1 MTSYNEPKYDTDL
14 VNKGYL
20 DKALDGSVSTVDKK
34 LTSKSHNFG
43 SQPTVP
49 YYVNDTW
56 MNGKNIYICKTQRLI
71 GDFNSND
78 WELASDYTNN
88 EVANSKNTVFISE
101 PTPPYKIGDLWT
113 TGPNGVLYRC
123 VVSRGVNDSF
133 HLSDWENATSYD
145 STKTT
150 IENGLVTSGT
160 MQVVNGGSV
169 AAGMTGNGSGDD
181 AIRFW
186 AGATFDNRSKAPFR
200 VTQGGYLYAS
210 LGSIGGW
217 DINDYKI
224 YNSGATSG
232 EACCVQTPN
241 YEYETGK
248 KTNYV
253 FAAGATNHSNYGD
266 AKFRVDKNGN
276 ITATSGSIGGWNIS
290 DGGLRSANNGI
301 MPDGRFQMYPTL
313 GGIMVVNNGARIKG
327 PDGIAIYNTH
337 FSYDGKGDGDSI
349 SNGIHIMADQGN
361 LNLMN
366 ESSTDSINIRSYCSP
381 SSVTNAGAR
390 GIMIAAAANIS
401 LNSVGG
407 SCYAKGNSLANGLIN
422 TDSGSA
428 SSKSVKE
435 NIVEFKPDEYTDALR
450 LLDNIKIYNYDY
462 KYNLYRDKHQYG
474 FIIDEIEEIDNKF
487 FKFRND
493 KAVVKNDEI
502 DFNLD
507 NKTEDSEIIDVK
519 KYDSDVLDKYLL
531 TCIKAMHNEIKELK
545 EEIKKL
551 KESGN

>member
-1 MTSYNEPKYDTDL
+1 MASYNEPKYDTDL

-101 PTPPYKIGDLWT
+101 PVPPYKIGDLWT

-210 LGSIGGW
+210 WGSIGGW

-241 YEYETGK
+241 YEYEIGK

-337 FSYDGKGDGDSI
+337 FSYDGKGDNDSI

-366 ESSTDSINIRSYCSP
+366 ESSTNSINIRSYCSP
-381 SSVTNAGAR
+381 SVRANPEARCMLLASASNLFLFTLDKIWAEGNNLPNSEVLTNAG
-390 GIMIAAAANIS
+390 
-401 LNSVGG
+401 
-407 SCYAKGNSLANGLIN
+407 
-422 TDSGSA
+422 
-428 SSKSVKE
+428 SSSSRNVKT
-435 NIVEFKPDEYTDALR
+435 NIVEFTNNDYKKSLN
-450 LLDNIKIYNYDY
+450 LLDKMKLYSYDY
-462 KYNLYRDKHQYG
+462 KYNIYHNRHKYG
-474 FIIDEIEEIDNKF
+474 FIIDELEEYEETKDF
-487 FKFRND
+487 FEFEDYNATIKND
-493 KAVVKNDEI
+493 KI
-502 DFNLD
+502 DFSGSMDGEKLHT
-507 NKTEDSEIIDVK
+507 KT
-519 KYDSDVLDKYLL
+519 YNSDVLDKYLL